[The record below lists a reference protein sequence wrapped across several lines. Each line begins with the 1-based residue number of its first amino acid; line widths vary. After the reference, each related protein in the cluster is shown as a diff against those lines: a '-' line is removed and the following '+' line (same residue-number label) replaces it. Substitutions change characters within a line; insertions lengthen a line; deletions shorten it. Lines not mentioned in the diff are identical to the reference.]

1 LLLKIQ
7 IENGGIFMKKTK
19 LIIAVL
25 LVVCLVSALA
35 LAACS
40 TTQYT
45 VTWQNGKN
53 YSFTDENGE
62 ALTGEQIVD
71 EGTVLKFKVTPS
83 KPLTTVTKV
92 TAGDE
97 TLTAQDGVY
106 SVTVK
111 ADLKIAALATTLN
124 NDVQSIAITTQPAKT
139 NYNVGESFNAE
150 GMVVTAT
157 LRDGTTKPVT
167 DYDVVYQNPESSAFA
182 ANDTKV
188 TISYTDSF
196 NVTKTADVTIT
207 VADVQLQ
214 SIEKSGALTKTE
226 YVEGTTLDN
235 IDGLTVTA
243 KYDDD
248 SSRELTFAELTV
260 VYATKDATA
269 FTLGDT
275 KVTLKYGDKIL
286 DLDITVRAWQ
296 AFDTSSIRVEMK
308 MGKINDADKPVL
320 EITGNVIDAT
330 EVEFAFGSKGEPVGG
345 RTDGTIENGQFKVTV
360 SLTTLFIIGNPDT
373 WYDCKLYYGSDASA
387 YLDLNKS
394 ACVDY
399 NTQLYYQG
407 THANFADWQ
416 GALKVNFVKY
426 EIRNVVATIAQED
439 TAINLTVSGEL
450 GKAKEL
456 KLMIGE
462 IEAAD
467 VTLDKTNYTFNVTLD
482 LVAFVEANRSNIQ
495 DNTAYEVKLGNNSI
509 DALATDVEFKVG
521 DLKYTSA
528 NVGGKLAVKLV
539 PELSTKAV
547 IALHENEPQLTLT
560 GETTAAAVKVRLD
573 KTEVDATI
581 AEGKYTATLN
591 LKDLLIIGNKYN
603 LEIKEDDGEYAP
615 LAIAEVENSG
625 SAEYRLTATPR
636 SDLYAKNLYGF
647 ADNDGKLAVSYTQ
660 KSYKSGDDTFVAHIM
675 GIGYQ
680 DGRFAFVYENDKN
693 VWGALKKGEWLWF
706 DDAVDYGANAKVRIA
721 PDPTHKNDDD
731 GTITDDITK
740 FTYGSWTIGYTTN
753 ELNNMDND
761 VRLAYD
767 GTQTEFVSVDG
778 ILGFEVVDGHINV
791 VKKISDYTATV
802 ELQQGADGKVF
813 VLVKGNFTPAL
824 ADVTGYGVHAWYD
837 NAGRDFT
844 GAIETD
850 GSFSYSYTFESTK
863 AGTMYLHMMNAG
875 DEVNLKGTIE
885 SGKETITTDT
895 FTYTLQSNASGEITL
910 VITAVEAAA

>member
-1 LLLKIQ
+1 
-7 IENGGIFMKKTK
+7 MKKTK

-35 LAACS
+35 LVACN

-53 YSFTDENGE
+53 YSFTDEDGE
-62 ALTGEQIVD
+62 ALTGEQTVD

-111 ADLKIAALATTLN
+111 SDLKIAALATTLD
-124 NDVQSIAITTQPAKT
+124 NDVQSIAITTQPSKT
-139 NYNVGESFNAE
+139 TYNVGESFNAE

-167 DYDVVYQNPESSAFA
+167 DYDIVYQTPETNSFA
-182 ANDTKV
+182 AGDTKV

-196 NVTKTADVTIT
+196 NVTKTADVAIT
-207 VADVQLQ
+207 VASVQLQ
-214 SIEKSGALTKTE
+214 SIEKSGELTKTE
-226 YVEGTTLDN
+226 YPEGATLDN

-243 KYDDD
+243 KYDDN

-260 VYATKDATA
+260 VYETADATA

-275 KVTLKYGDKIL
+275 KVTLKYGDKTL

-308 MGKINDADKPVL
+308 MGKINDVDKPVL
-320 EITGNVIDAT
+320 EVTGNVIDAT
-330 EVEFAFGSKGEPVGG
+330 EVAFAFGNDG
-345 RTDGTIENGQFKVTV
+345 RTLGKTNGTIENGQFKVTA
-360 SLTTLFIIGNPDT
+360 SLATLFIVGKTGT
-373 WYDCKLYYGSDASA
+373 WYDCKLFYGSDADA

-399 NTQLYYQG
+399 DTQLYYQG
-407 THANFADWQ
+407 KHANFANWQ
-416 GALKVNFVKY
+416 NALKVNFEKY
-426 EIRNVVATIAQED
+426 ELRNAVATIVQED

-450 GKAKEL
+450 GTATAL
-456 KLMIGE
+456 KLMIGD

-482 LVAFVEANRSNIQ
+482 LVAFVEAHSSEIQ
-495 DNTAYEVKLGNNSI
+495 NNTAYEVKLGTNSI

-521 DLKYTSA
+521 DLKYASA

-547 IALHENEPQLTLT
+547 IALNENEPQLTLT
-560 GETTAAAVKVRLD
+560 GETTAAAVKVRLGA
-573 KTEVDATI
+573 TEVDATV

-591 LKDLLIIGNKYN
+591 LKDLLIIGNNYN
-603 LEIKEDDGEYAP
+603 LEVKEDDGEYVS

-647 ADNDGKLAVSYTQ
+647 ADNGGKLAVSYTQ
-660 KSYKSGDDTFVAHIM
+660 SSYKASDDTLIAHIL

-680 DGRFAFVYENDKN
+680 DGKFAFVYESNKN
-693 VWGALKKGEWLWF
+693 VWGALKKGDWLWF
-706 DDAVDYGANAKVRIA
+706 ADPVDYGANAKLRVA
-721 PDPTHKNDDD
+721 PKDEDTA
-731 GTITDDITK
+731 K
-740 FTYGSWTIGYTTN
+740 FKYGSWTIGYTTG
-753 ELNNMDND
+753 ELNDIDHD
-761 VRLAYD
+761 VFLAYD
-767 GTQTEFVSVDG
+767 GTQTEFVAVDG
-778 ILGFEVVDGHINV
+778 ILGFEVVGGHINV
-791 VKKISDYTATV
+791 VKKVSDYTAEISVQQFRDGSVGVVV
-802 ELQQGADGKVF
+802 EGQ
-813 VLVKGNFTPAL
+813 FTPPL
-824 ADVTGYGVHAWYD
+824 TDTTGYGVHAWY
-837 NAGRDFT
+837 NEGIDFT
-844 GAIETD
+844 GRINED
-850 GSFSYSYTFESTK
+850 GSFDYTYTFETPS

-875 DEVNLKGTIE
+875 DEVNLKATISE
-885 SGKETITTDT
+885 GSVNSQTING

-910 VITAVEAAA
+910 VITAAEAAA